1 MEPGGGGLFRGG
13 NFREGCDMT
22 TDGSALDARLFLI
35 ESRIAQLQDMVLAGL
50 QRQVVPLDDDFVA
63 IRRSN
68 GWAVAGAEEFR
79 SILHLADGVSGHEPG
94 VQTLLQRAVKAGD
107 LVVDVGAHIGLIGV
121 ELARHV
127 GAEGHVVLVE
137 PNPRSAEAARR
148 TLVSNGFGDRISLHV
163 VACGAQ
169 AGRSSYFLGSN
180 SMLGSLAVQDGT
192 QFGEIEV
199 CVLALD
205 DIVTPGQV
213 VSLIKIDAEGWENEV
228 AKGMSRVCRDSPDL
242 LVVAEFA
249 ASHLARTGV
258 SPQDWFGDFSR
269 HGLSEVALIDDNTG
283 ELSDCDVVSL
293 LGMET
298 ANILL
303 AKPGSS
309 AKAEL
314 SKVRGEA

>member
-1 MEPGGGGLFRGG
+1 
-13 NFREGCDMT
+13 MT
-22 TDGSALDARLFLI
+22 DDASLEARLFLI
-35 ESRIAQLQDMVLAGL
+35 ESRLANLQDMVVAGL
-50 QRQVVPLDDDFVA
+50 QRQIVPLDDDFVA

-94 VQTLLQRAVKAGD
+94 VQILLKRAVKPGD
-107 LVVDVGAHIGLIGV
+107 VVIDVGAHIGLIGV

-127 GAEGHVVLVE
+127 GDTGHVILVE

-148 TLVSNGFGDRISLHV
+148 TLVSNGFCDRFSLHV
-163 VACGAQ
+163 LAGGARV
-169 AGRSSYFLGSN
+169 GRASYFFGSN
-180 SMLGSLAVQDGT
+180 SMLGSLAAQDGP
-192 QFGEIEV
+192 QLGALDV
-199 CVLALD
+199 QVAPLD

-213 VSLIKIDAEGWENEV
+213 ISLVKIDAEGWENEV
-228 AKGMSRVCRDSPDL
+228 AKGMARICRDSPDI
-242 LVVAEFA
+242 LVIAEFA

-258 SPQDWFGDFSR
+258 SPEDWFEDFAT
-269 HGLSEVALIDDNTG
+269 HGLSDVVLIDDHTG
-283 ELSDCDVVSL
+283 AFSECDVVSL

-303 AKPGSS
+303 ARPGNP

-314 SKVRGEA
+314 FKVGGEA

>member
-1 MEPGGGGLFRGG
+1 
-13 NFREGCDMT
+13 MT
-22 TDGSALDARLFLI
+22 TGSSAVEARLFLI

-50 QRQVVPLDDDFVA
+50 QRQIVPLDDDFVA
-63 IRRSN
+63 IRRSV
-68 GWAVAGAEEFR
+68 GWAVVGAEEFR

-94 VQTLLQRAVKAGD
+94 VQRLLKRAVKEGD

-121 ELARHV
+121 EVARHV
-127 GAEGHVVLVE
+127 GAEGHVVLIE

-148 TLVSNGFGDRISLHV
+148 TLVSNGFGDRVSLHV

-169 AGRSSYFLGSN
+169 AGRSSYFIGSN
-180 SMLGSLAVQDGT
+180 SMLGSLAAQDGT
-192 QFGEIEV
+192 QFGEMEV
-199 CVLALD
+199 PVLSLD

-242 LVVAEFA
+242 MVVAEFA

-258 SPQDWFGDFSR
+258 SPQDWFDNFAR
-269 HGLSEVALIDDNTG
+269 HGLSDIALIDDNTG
-283 ELSDCDVVSL
+283 ELSECDIATL

-298 ANILL
+298 TNILL
-303 AKPGSS
+303 TMPGSS

-314 SKVRGEA
+314 FKAGGEA